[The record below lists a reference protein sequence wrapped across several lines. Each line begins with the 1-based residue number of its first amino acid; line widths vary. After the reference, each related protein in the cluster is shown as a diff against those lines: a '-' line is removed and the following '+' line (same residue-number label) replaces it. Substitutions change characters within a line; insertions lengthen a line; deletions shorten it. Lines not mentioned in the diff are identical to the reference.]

1 MPKSAKV
8 GKKAKAHAP
17 APKKYAVSIFPA
29 NPLPDK
35 FIAAVRDVESIIKE
49 PVWLIIQDAPP
60 RHGVPAP
67 YENIDDSI
75 LNAFIS
81 SRASLPKKPAHIII
95 DSPGGQAKAAFQMA
109 NLFRSHCGGFNVYVY
124 EWAKSAATLFTLGAS
139 NIYLTQFAELGP
151 LDVQVFD
158 PEREDT
164 CSALDEVQALER
176 LNAFALQALDAGVIF
191 LKTRSGKSVGTLLP
205 PMLHFVSE
213 MLRPLFEK
221 LDTVH
226 YTQMSRL
233 LKIGEAYAIRLLE
246 PKYGKPRAEE
256 IARLLVNEYPEHGF
270 YIDRNEAT
278 RIGLKMA
285 VPNAGLEAALENLK
299 EVVHGMNHPVI
310 VGQLE
315 EV

>member
-1 MPKSAKV
+1 M
-8 GKKAKAHAP
+8 
-17 APKKYAVSIFPA
+17 
-29 NPLPDK
+29 
-35 FIAAVRDVESIIKE
+35 
-49 PVWLIIQDAPP
+49 
-60 RHGVPAP
+60 
-67 YENIDDSI
+67 
-75 LNAFIS
+75 
-81 SRASLPKKPAHIII
+81 
-95 DSPGGQAKAAFQMA
+95 
-109 NLFRSHCGGFNVYVY
+109 
-124 EWAKSAATLFTLGAS
+124 
-139 NIYLTQFAELGP
+139 
-151 LDVQVFD
+151 FD